1 MGYIRSIVFAKQ
13 AKGARII
20 SVTPDTTVYHTL
32 ELMLKNN
39 ISAVLIMEEEKLLG
53 IFTERD
59 YARKVALQGRSSKE
73 TRISEIMTRNLIT
86 ISPGDT
92 IEDGMKIMTSNFIR
106 HLPVMDDEKLISI
119 VSIGDLV
126 RYIID
131 EQQFVIG
138 NLEKYITQSW

>member
-13 AKGARII
+13 AKGAQII
-20 SVTPDTTVYHTL
+20 SVTADTTVYHTL

-39 ISAVLIMEEEKLLG
+39 ISAVLIMEGEKLLG

-73 TRISEIMTRNLIT
+73 TKISEIMTRNLIT

-92 IEDGMKIMTSNFIR
+92 IEDGMKIMTSNYIR
-106 HLPVMDDEKLISI
+106 HLPVMDDEKLVSI